1 MRRDEEKGVMELA
14 ERLTRSADAA
24 HARLMMDIAGGQADR
39 PAARRLLQDE
49 LVLRQRA
56 NALYLDAARYARPEL
71 QRTQGSLLAAVDA
84 ANARIERLQ
93 ELSQVVDLFAQ
104 ILALAAAVSTSR
116 AGLIASALR
125 EVERAADETDTP

>member
-1 MRRDEEKGVMELA
+1 MRRDEEKGIMELA

-24 HARLMMDIAGGQADR
+24 HARLMKDIAAGQADQ
-39 PAARRLLQDE
+39 PTAQRLLQDE

-71 QRTQGSLLAAVDA
+71 QRTQGSLLEAVDA

-93 ELSQVVDLFAQ
+93 DLSKLVDL
-104 ILALAAAVSTSR
+104 LAHLLVLAAAVSTSR
-116 AGLIASALR
+116 ADLIASALR
-125 EVERAADETDTP
+125 EMKRATGETDTP